1 MKTLLQFAG
10 ARLILGGGLLAV
22 VGVAGCGDDPV
33 TVDPV
38 AELRKTG
45 TTDDQQ
51 GVAGAVLP
59 RSPEVTLIR
68 ASGAKAVGETVTFTV
83 EGGGGT
89 VDGAVAVTDIRGT
102 ARVREWTLG
111 QIAGAANFLKATAGG
126 LEVTFTA
133 SVIAGPAAILVAA
146 GGSGQTARVNT
157 EVAIPPKVRVADQFG
172 NAVLGET
179 VQWQVVGGG
188 GLVIGSSSGP
198 SDKFGVARVQGWQ
211 LGPTP
216 GQNILEAAIPGF
228 PTVQFSA
235 AGCSVQCPGTIP

>member
-1 MKTLLQFAG
+1 MKTLLRFTS

-33 TVDPV
+33 AVDPV
-38 AELRKTG
+38 TEVRKTG
-45 TTDDQQ
+45 TTDNQE

-111 QIAGAANFLKATAGG
+111 QIAGAANFLKATGDG

-133 SVIAGPAAILVAA
+133 SVIAGPAARVVATA
-146 GGSGQTARVNT
+146 GIEQTAQVNT
-157 EVAIPPKVRVADQFG
+157 EVAIPPEVR
-172 NAVLGET
+172 
-179 VQWQVVGGG
+179 
-188 GLVIGSSSGP
+188 GLTNSATGS
-198 SDKFGVARVQGWQ
+198 RV
-211 LGPTP
+211 
-216 GQNILEAAIPGF
+216 
-228 PTVQFSA
+228 
-235 AGCSVQCPGTIP
+235 

>member
-1 MKTLLQFAG
+1 MKTLLRFTS

-89 VDGAVAVTDIRGT
+89 VDGAVAVTGIRGT

-157 EVAIPPKVRVADQFG
+157 EVAIPPEVRVADQFG
-172 NAVLGET
+172 NGVQGVT
-179 VQWQVVGGG
+179 VQWQVVSGG
-188 GLVIGSSSGP
+188 GLVIGRGLMGSGR
-198 SDKFGVARVQGWQ
+198 DGLAQVQGWQ

-216 GQNILEAAIPGF
+216 GPNTLEADVPALF
-228 PTVQFSA
+228 TTMLFSA
-235 AGCSVQCPGTIP
+235 TASP